1 MSASPGDVDLGVLA
15 RNGRVHFMGIAG
27 AGMSALAEWLQ
38 RSGGRVDGCDMNPGE
53 SAAHLRALGIGV
65 ATTHDAAH
73 VRDAAAVVA
82 TAAVPADHAEL
93 AAARASGI
101 PVIKR
106 SVALGS
112 VVNRGTLIAIA
123 GTHGKTTTTAMT
135 TAILAEARLDPTAFV
150 GGTVAAWGG
159 GLRHGGDHL
168 FVVEADEYDRSFL
181 ALHPNVAVVTSVEA
195 DHLDVYGSFANITAA
210 FREFLAAVP
219 QDGLVAACTDDAG
232 ASSLL
237 AGLSLRVVGYGT
249 GADATLRAEDV
260 QLDAAGSRFSVHD
273 GDRPLGA
280 ISLGVPGLHNV
291 RNALGALAAALHL
304 GAGFAA
310 AAQAF
315 STFRGVGRRFE
326 VLAAGGDVVVVD
338 DYAHHPTEI
347 SATLATARR
356 SYPGRRLVAAFQPH
370 LYTRTRDFASA
381 FGSALA
387 AADEIWLTD
396 IYPAREVAL
405 PGINALLVVA
415 AARAAGAGNVNYAPA
430 LDQLASALIDSLRP
444 GDVLVAMGAGSID
457 GATRSVAQHLR
468 QREAH
473 A

>member
-1 MSASPGDVDLGVLA
+1 
-15 RNGRVHFMGIAG
+15 
-27 AGMSALAEWLQ
+27 
-38 RSGGRVDGCDMNPGE
+38 
-53 SAAHLRALGIGV
+53 
-65 ATTHDAAH
+65 
-73 VRDAAAVVA
+73 
-82 TAAVPADHAEL
+82 
-93 AAARASGI
+93 
-101 PVIKR
+101 
-106 SVALGS
+106 
-112 VVNRGTLIAIA
+112 
-123 GTHGKTTTTAMT
+123 
-135 TAILAEARLDPTAFV
+135 
-150 GGTVAAWGG
+150 
-159 GLRHGGDHL
+159 
-168 FVVEADEYDRSFL
+168 
-181 ALHPNVAVVTSVEA
+181 
-195 DHLDVYGSFANITAA
+195 
-210 FREFLAAVP
+210 
-219 QDGLVAACTDDAG
+219 
-232 ASSLL
+232 
-237 AGLSLRVVGYGT
+237 
-249 GADATLRAEDV
+249 
-260 QLDAAGSRFSVHD
+260 
-273 GDRPLGA
+273 
-280 ISLGVPGLHNV
+280 VPGLHNV